1 MRSGECRVISVNR
14 EAVREWLFET
24 VLEKK
29 EMLFA
34 LERRKEEQTDLLL
47 SMKWDDVTGDLIC
60 VISRFDDHQRIDLDR
75 IKCDVRYT
83 TETLFKQ
90 NRHVTYL
97 LDENRVQER
106 KKKYY
111 AKRRNRGGQ
120 CEGGI

>member
-29 EMLFA
+29 EMLFE
-34 LERRKEEQTDLLL
+34 LECCKEEQTDLLL
-47 SMKWDDVTGDLIC
+47 SVKWDDVTGDLIC
-60 VISRFDDHQRIDLDR
+60 VMSLFDDHQRIDLDR

-106 KKKYY
+106 KKKYHV
-111 AKRRNRGGQ
+111 KRRISEGQ